1 MSRDRLAQVTT
12 VAPSPGFSAE
22 YRTKHS
28 SATYLVPLASVMS
41 LFFLWAI
48 GVHFNDILIPHL
60 KGAFKLNDFQSS
72 WIQTAFFGGYC
83 VAALPASRFAERH
96 GYKRG
101 MIAGLLTCAAGAVMF
116 LPAAMVHAYPLF
128 LLSLFTMACGQS
140 FLEVAANP
148 YVALLGPPQKSA
160 LRLNLAQAFNAAGAV
175 LTPIL
180 GAAFIF
186 GPVERTALSAHR
198 VSEVKLLAGP
208 YIGLTLVYLLFAFG
222 ISRVSLPEIQSGRSA
237 RYRLVS
243 MMRFPQL
250 MRGVLA
256 QFFYVG
262 AQVGVA
268 SFIIRLA
275 EYRSPLLQ
283 HSTASQ
289 YLRYHLLAFLGGR
302 ILGSLLLQRISPSK
316 LLAAFAVA
324 AIAASSQVM
333 FAGAMFPVWAA
344 VMLGLCNSI
353 MFPTIFALSIQGL
366 GDYTKLGSSLL
377 IMAILGGALLPP
389 VMGLISDRSC
399 IQYAFAVPCACYFV
413 VLLFALFSRTSHAA
427 IAERSSAS
435 GTVQS
440 RTRWQTS
447 PN

>member
-1 MSRDRLAQVTT
+1 MAL
-12 VAPSPGFSAE
+12 SPDSSAE
-22 YRTKHS
+22 YRIEHS
-28 SATYLVPLASVMS
+28 SPRYLLPLASVMS

-60 KGAFKLNDFQSS
+60 KGTFQLSDFKSS
-72 WIQTAFFGGYC
+72 WIQTAFFGGYF
-83 VAALPASRFAERH
+83 VAAIPAARFAERN

-101 MIAGLLTCAAGAVMF
+101 MIAGLLTCAAGAMMF

-128 LLSLFTMACGQS
+128 LLSLFIMACGQS

-160 LRLNLAQAFNAAGAV
+160 LRLNLAQAFNATGAV

-186 GPVERTALSAHR
+186 GPVERNASSAHR
-198 VSEVKLLAGP
+198 VSELRLLAGP
-208 YIGLTLVYLLFAFG
+208 YIGLTMVYLLFAFG
-222 ISRVSLPEIQSGRSA
+222 ISRVSLPEIQAAGLA
-237 RYRLVS
+237 PYRFSSVT
-243 MMRFPQL
+243 RFPQL
-250 MRGVLA
+250 MRGVVA

-275 EYRSPLLQ
+275 EYRSPSLQ
-283 HSTASQ
+283 HSMASQ

-324 AIAASSQVM
+324 AIVASGLVIS
-333 FAGAMFPVWAA
+333 AGAMFPVWAA
-344 VMLGLCNSI
+344 IMLGFCNSI

-366 GDYTKLGSSLL
+366 GDHTKLGSSLL

-389 VMGLISDRSC
+389 VMGLISDRSS
-399 IQYAFAVPCACYFV
+399 IQYAFAVPCASYFV
-413 VLLFALFSRTSHAA
+413 VLLFAIFSRNSQAA
-427 IAERSSAS
+427 
-435 GTVQS
+435 
-440 RTRWQTS
+440 
-447 PN
+447 